1 MADLSPD
8 IIALRAKLKVA
19 TLGQESGNGTADTT
33 QPNYAGAIGP
43 GQIIPA
49 TFDGLKNKG
58 LIPKTFDINNPADN
72 RAASG
77 ALLDNLMDKFDNDPQ
92 RASAAYYAGEGVVR
106 GDGSIAN
113 YIDRKNPSA
122 PTTHQ
127 YVAQVMGRMDQP
139 VTDFSGGGY
148 SLDGTAPPKP
158 TMSDWATMT
167 MPPQRDVR
175 PVLSPKDLKVPLTPI
190 GTPTNDSN
198 PIADGLAAN
207 TVAEQKAT
215 ADYNANG
222 LTELAQAQFPWSGIG
237 GLVTRAIA
245 DAPQPAATPGYLPR
259 VVDKDL
265 YAGKSES
272 DQMFL
277 DEATSHEDAMRRDI
291 NIQYR
296 DTDMATAASH
306 GTGMAIAAAL
316 YGGLPEGVLTGL
328 GAARVFTMGR
338 AAIAAEGAV
347 AKAGAVIKAGAGIGE
362 AGAPTGGVASQVAQN
377 FGEQLTGNL
386 GNVGVQSA
394 FDPYVSKEDPLMA
407 VGMSVLGAGLHGL
420 GVHASDDTAAMATGQ
435 HLMDTSA
442 EAMQKYRDAAVKNL
456 GPDADP
462 SALRTEVSRLEGNDV
477 RNVITDGTSVVDP
490 GRRLMPDPEDITAQ
504 VSKGR
509 EDTIA
514 AEPTPVAKPDTAPA
528 AEEPKID
535 TDPTYTPVADV
546 PTHDLGAVP
555 KAPDATTSA
564 VLPKELQGAKPR
576 YKGNSLQFE
585 SDVDRAA
592 YITAQTKPSKS
603 DAAYLKFVQ
612 DSTGMT
618 EAEVRAHGQTVRDSI
633 KGLAAEAKPDGKIVV
648 PDHAPNLDGVDLE
661 APKGWGS
668 VGGTDEFTGARIK
681 QRTENPLFFH
691 DAGSPFV
698 RESLARNNPEWR
710 ANVAALGEGVTMED
724 IDRMPHGLTVR
735 DDIRNDPTMDTAV
748 QAVRDITDQFLPKDS
763 KVILGKMDIEH
774 STAQAAKALG
784 KAAGAETAAPHGAV
798 ISAGKT
804 HVIGLNTTD
813 PKGAIM
819 TAIHEVGHVIYH
831 EFLTKIPAGLRGRMA
846 EEFQAY
852 IKQLGEGNAMARF
865 KRFAAK
871 ESNFVDANGKLR
883 GALPDHA
890 YAASFDEY
898 TAEAFARY
906 IQDRANA
913 GTGPKLSGG
922 VIDALKEVWNK
933 VQKIWEWAR
942 GKGHLAADEA
952 FPEFFDHVLNG
963 TLDKADD
970 IPMGEA
976 SYLSPDLTPDFNVH
990 FDPEAQRIGL
1000 DLAPQGT
1007 VQQEA
1012 EAHMIL
1018 AIHQK
1023 ANEYAK
1029 THLVDPAR
1037 MSKLLKNTIF
1047 DPISTVMLR
1056 STNKVVRMVS
1066 AELMENGGGAGGRR
1080 STAAIGKWLH
1090 ERSFMGNSINDVQTQ
1105 YTQWRNLQGGT
1116 VYGDYSNGRL
1126 WKTFNKQVAEE
1137 IESRRD
1143 GATKIQSS
1151 PQVVAAADVVQKGY
1165 ERMAAAQK
1173 GSKTVGWK
1181 SLPETSEGYMPH
1193 QMSRDKVMN
1202 MSVAEKNALHS
1213 ALTDQFMAIEGYD
1226 PSFSA
1231 QLASKYVDRVQR
1243 AAVGDY
1249 TAVTGIHQTGAA
1261 AMVEDALKT
1270 MGLSQEQVT
1279 AMMKKYMAAGPGH
1292 TKRRLRIDLTA
1303 THDDGKGGTFRLLDL
1318 YETDQLKLLRQQA
1331 TTVSGEVALAQH
1343 GVMGKAGLGL
1353 LRRAMQFGADGEGP
1367 ATTPELEAF
1376 DQMAAE
1382 LTGQPFGTAAGKWAD
1397 RAMQFNTLAR
1407 MGGVGFNKMGEYIN
1421 GIVHVGA
1428 GKTLAAMGNF
1438 PRLRAEAAALARGE
1452 HVENPLISSLEK
1464 FGGGAEFGTDPYKMV
1479 FPFDPGEAGEYSVYG
1494 KDSPNMADRV
1504 LRGGMHLQGKLS
1516 FWRAIH
1522 GAQHRGFAE
1531 QIVLKSLEYIR
1542 SGKDDIALNDMGIDA
1557 NLRAKMAAE
1566 LPNMV
1571 GTDAQGRVSFDITK
1585 MKDTQAAMDYVQA
1598 VHRGV
1603 NQIIQETFVGERG
1616 KWVHNGFMRML
1627 MQFRSFG
1634 ITSIEKQWA
1643 RQVGS
1648 RGPAAA
1654 LGILLGSM
1662 SMAAPVYAAR
1672 VMLNAQ
1678 GRSDKDKY
1686 IAENLTAAHV
1696 ARQTLNYVSL
1706 SGVTSD
1712 LLDALSAV
1720 TGIGEATGGR
1730 ASMGKSFVGNVVAPA
1745 AGIADDLY
1753 KGIQNTKTGT
1763 NPHDLLKALP
1773 FSNLPG
1779 MVPVIEGLT
1788 GK

>member
-1 MADLSPD
+1 MTDLTD
-8 IIALRAKLKVA
+8 IPALRAKLKLA
-19 TLGQESGNGTADTT
+19 LLGQESGNGAADTT
-33 QPNYAGAIGP
+33 KPNYAGAIGP

-58 LIPKTFDINNPADN
+58 LIPNSYDINDPVQN

-77 ALLDNLMDKFDNDPQ
+77 ALVDSLMDKFGNDPQ
-92 RASAAYYAGEGVVR
+92 KAAAGYYAGEGVVR
-106 GDGSIAN
+106 QDGSIAN
-113 YIDRKNPSA
+113 YIDRKNPTA

-127 YVAQVMGRMDQP
+127 YVAQVMGRMGQP
-139 VTDFSGGGY
+139 VTDFASGY
-148 SLDGTAPPKP
+148 SLDGTPPEKP
-158 TMSDWATMT
+158 SMADWQNMV
-167 MPPQRDVR
+167 MPGPRDEKAKLGPKELQ
-175 PVLSPKDLKVPLTPI
+175 PVLPVIP
-190 GTPTNDSN
+190 TPTSDQS
-198 PIADGLAAN
+198 PVVDALAAN
-207 TVAEQKAT
+207 TAAEQKAT
-215 ADYNANG
+215 ADYNGNG
-222 LTELAQAQFPWSGIG
+222 LIQLAQAQFPWSGIAG
-237 GLVTRAIA
+237 VVTRSIN
-245 DAPQPAATPGYLPR
+245 DGTQYPATPGYLPR

-272 DQMFL
+272 DQQFL
-277 DEATSHEDAMRRDI
+277 DEATSHMDALKRSI
-291 NIQYR
+291 NIDYR
-296 DTDMATAASH
+296 NTDMETASSH
-306 GTGMAIAAAL
+306 GTGMAIAAGL
-316 YGGLPEGVLTGL
+316 FGGLPEGVLTGL
-328 GAARVFTMGR
+328 GAARLFTMGR
-338 AAIAAEGAV
+338 AAIAANGAV
-347 AKAGAVIKAGAGIGE
+347 ETASNVVKAAAGLGDV
-362 AGAPTGGVASQVAQN
+362 GAPTGGTASQLAQN

-386 GNVGVQSA
+386 GSVGVQAA

-420 GVHASDDTAAMATGQ
+420 GLHGSDDSQARANGQSLMDNAATG
-435 HLMDTSA
+435 
-442 EAMQKYRDAAVKNL
+442 MQKYRDAAVKNL

-462 SALRTEVSRLEGNDV
+462 TALRTEVARLEGNDV
-477 RNVITDGTSVVDP
+477 RGVIGDATSVVDP
-490 GRRLMPDPEDITAQ
+490 ARRLMPDPEDMTAQ
-504 VSKGR
+504 VARNR
-509 EDTIA
+509 ESVA
-514 AEPTPVAKPDTAPA
+514 ATEPAPTAAPEGTPADAKPVVDTNP
-528 AEEPKID
+528 E
-535 TDPTYTPVADV
+535 YTPVANV
-546 PTHDLGAVP
+546 PTHDLGPVP
-555 KAPDATTSA
+555 KAPSPETLAQ
-564 VLPKELQGAKPR
+564 LPPELQGAKPR
-576 YKGNSLQFE
+576 FQNRTLKFD

-592 YITAQTKPSKS
+592 YITAQKTPSKS

-612 DSTGMT
+612 DSTGMS
-618 EAEVRAHGQTVRDSI
+618 EAEVRAHGQTVKDNI
-633 KGLAAEAKPDGKIVV
+633 KTLVKENPEGPVVV
-648 PDHAPNLDGVDLE
+648 PDHAPNLDGADLE
-661 APKGWGS
+661 APKGWDVVNDGK
-668 VGGTDEFTGARIK
+668 EARVPH
-681 QRTENPLFFH
+681 RTENPLFFH

-698 RESLARNNPEWR
+698 RESLARNNPAWR
-710 ANVAALGEGVTMED
+710 DQVASLGEGVTMED
-724 IDRMPHGLTVR
+724 IDKLQPGVHIGGELH
-735 DDIRNDPTMDTAV
+735 DDPTMKPAV
-748 QAVRDITDQFLPKDS
+748 DAVKDIAGQFLDKDS
-763 KVILGKMDIEH
+763 KVVVGKIREGY
-774 STAQAAKALG
+774 TASAAPGAKAQ
-784 KAAGAETAAPHGAV
+784 TPNGAV
-798 ISAGKT
+798 ISAGKV
-804 HVIGLNTTD
+804 HVIGLNAANPERATL
-813 PKGAIM
+813 
-819 TAIHEVGHVIYH
+819 TALHEIGHAVFH
-831 EFLTKIPAGLRGRMA
+831 ENLTKIPAGLRGRMVD
-846 EEFQAY
+846 EFQAY
-852 IKQLGEGNAMARF
+852 IKELGDGKAIARF
-865 KRFAAK
+865 KRFSAEIGNHTNPDGTLK
-871 ESNFVDANGKLR
+871 GKL
-883 GALPDHA
+883 PDVP

-898 TAEAFARY
+898 TAEAFVRYVQKSARTG
-906 IQDRANA
+906 D
-913 GTGPKLSGG
+913 GPKLSSS
-922 VIDALKEVWNK
+922 VIDTLKGIWNK
-933 VQKIWEWAR
+933 VAEMWAYATS
-942 GKGHLAADEA
+942 KGYTPKDEA
-952 FPEFFDHVLNG
+952 FPEFFDHVMNG
-963 TLDKADD
+963 TLDKADHV
-970 IPMGEA
+970 PMGEA

-1012 EAHMIL
+1012 EAHMVL

-1023 ANEYAK
+1023 ANDYAK
-1029 THLVDPAR
+1029 THTVDPTR

-1080 STAAIGKWLH
+1080 STASIGKWMH

-1105 YTQWRNLQGGT
+1105 YTQWRNLQGGS

-1137 IESRRD
+1137 IESRRP
-1143 GATKIQSS
+1143 GATKIQSA
-1151 PQVVAAADVVQKGY
+1151 PQVVAAADVVQGGY
-1165 ERMAAAQK
+1165 ERMAQAQK
-1173 GSKTVGWK
+1173 STKTVGWK
-1181 SLPETSEGYMPH
+1181 SLPDTSEGYMPH
-1193 QMSRDKVMN
+1193 RMSRDAVMN
-1202 MSVAEKNALHS
+1202 MTVAEKNALHS
-1213 ALTDQFMAIEGYD
+1213 ALTDQFMGIEGYD

-1231 QLASKYVDRVQR
+1231 NLASKYMDRVQR
-1243 AAVGDY
+1243 AAMGDY
-1249 TAVTGIHQTGAA
+1249 SSDVGIHQTGASD
-1261 AMVEDALKT
+1261 MVEDALKS
-1270 MGLSQEQVT
+1270 MGLTDEQTT

-1303 THDDGKGGTFRLLDL
+1303 THDDGKGGTFRLLDM

-1353 LRRAMQFGADGEGP
+1353 LRRAMQFGADGEGS

-1382 LTGQPFGTAAGKWAD
+1382 LTGRPFGTAAGKWAD
-1397 RAMQFNTLAR
+1397 RAMQFNTLSR
-1407 MGGVGFNKMGEYIN
+1407 MGGVGFNKMGEYVN
-1421 GIVHVGA
+1421 GIVHVGV
-1428 GKTLAAMGNF
+1428 GKTLAALGNF
-1438 PRLRAEAAALARGE
+1438 PRLRAEAAALSRGE
-1452 HVENPLISSLEK
+1452 HVDNPLISSLEK

-1542 SGKDDIALNDMGIDA
+1542 SGGDDIALNDMGIDA
-1557 NLRAKMAAE
+1557 NLRAKMQAA
-1566 LPNMV
+1566 LPDIM
-1571 GTDAQGRVSFDITK
+1571 GTDASGRTSLDITK

-1616 KWVHNGFMRML
+1616 KWVHSGFMRLL

-1662 SMAAPVYAAR
+1662 AMAAPVYAAR
-1672 VMLNAQ
+1672 VLLNAQ
-1678 GRSDKDKY
+1678 GRTDKDKY
-1686 IAENLTAAHV
+1686 LEENLSAAHV

-1706 SGVTSD
+1706 AGMAPD

-1720 TGIGEATGGR
+1720 TGIGEPTGGR
-1730 ASMGKSFVGNVVAPA
+1730 GNTGKSFVGNVVAPA

-1753 KGIQNTKTGT
+1753 KGIQNTKAGT

-1779 MVPVIEGLT
+1779 MVPAIEGLT

>member
-33 QPNYAGAIGP
+33 KPNYAGAIGP
-43 GQIIPA
+43 GQIIPS
-49 TFDGLKNKG
+49 TFDGLKNQG
-58 LIPKTFDINNPADN
+58 IIPQTYDINNPADN

-77 ALLDNLMDKFDNDPQ
+77 ALLDHLMDKFDNDPQ

-113 YIDRKNPSA
+113 YIDRKNPNA

-127 YVAQVMGRMDQP
+127 YVQQVMGRMQEP
-139 VTDFSGGGY
+139 VTDFASGY
-148 SLDGTAPPKP
+148 SLDGTPPAKP
-158 TMSDWATMT
+158 SMSDWADLT
-167 MPPQRDVR
+167 MPGPRDTKAH
-175 PVLSPKDLKVPLTPI
+175 LGPKDLLAPLAPI
-190 GTPTNDSN
+190 PALSN
-198 PIADGLAAN
+198 AGPNPVADALAAQ
-207 TVAEQKAT
+207 TTEEQKAT
-215 ADYNANG
+215 ADYNAVGINQI
-222 LTELAQAQFPWSGIG
+222 AQAQFPWQGIG
-237 GLVTRAIA
+237 GLVTRSIN
-245 DAPQPAATPGYLPR
+245 DGVQFPAQPGYIPR
-259 VVDKDL
+259 EADKDL

-277 DEATSHEDAMRRDI
+277 DEATSHKDALMRNI
-291 NIQYR
+291 NIDYR
-296 DTDMATAASH
+296 NTDMQTAASH
-306 GTGMAIAAAL
+306 GTGMAIAAGL

-338 AAIAAEGAV
+338 AAIAADGAVNTAADV
-347 AKAGAVIKAGAGIGE
+347 AKAGLGIGGV
-362 AGAPTGGVASQVAQN
+362 GAPTGGRASQIAQN

-386 GNVGVQSA
+386 GNVGIQSA

-420 GVHASDDTAAMATGQ
+420 GVHASDDAEARANGQ
-435 HLMDTSA
+435 DLMDNSA
-442 EAMQKYRDAAVKNL
+442 TAMQVYRDQAVKNL

-462 SALRTEVSRLEGNDV
+462 NALRTEVSRLEGNAV
-477 RNVITDGTSVVDP
+477 RGVIGDATSVVDP
-490 GRRLMPDPEDITAQ
+490 ARRLMPDPEDITAQ
-504 VSKGR
+504 VARDR
-509 EDTIA
+509 ESVAA
-514 AEPTPVAKPDTAPA
+514 AEPAPA
-528 AEEPKID
+528 AAPEGTPADVKPVVD
-535 TDPTYTPVADV
+535 TDPSYTPVADV
-546 PTHDLGAVP
+546 PTHDLASVP
-555 KAPDATTSA
+555 KAPDATTTA
-564 VLPKELQGAKPR
+564 ALPPELQGAKPR
-576 YKGNSLQFE
+576 YSGNALKFE

-603 DAAYLKFVQ
+603 DAAYMKFVK
-612 DSTGMT
+612 DATGMT
-618 EAEVRAHGQTVRDSI
+618 DAEVRAHGADVKASI
-633 KGLAAEAKPDGKIVV
+633 KELAKGAQKGETITV
-648 PDHAPNLDGVDLE
+648 PDHAPNLDGADLE
-661 APKGWGS
+661 APKGWGAVS
-668 VGGTDEFTGARIK
+668 GGTDEFSAARK
-681 QRTENPLFFH
+681 VQRTENPLFFH
-691 DAGSPFV
+691 EAGSPFV
-698 RESLARNNPEWR
+698 RESLARNNPAWR
-710 ANVAALGEGVTMED
+710 DQVAALGEGTSMEHIDKMEPGVHVGEKLAADPNMDASVAAVKD
-724 IDRMPHGLTVR
+724 IAG
-735 DDIRNDPTMDTAV
+735 
-748 QAVRDITDQFLPKDS
+748 QFLNKDS
-763 KVILGKMDIEH
+763 KVVVGKMDTEVMH
-774 STAQAAKALG
+774 AAAKAAHG
-784 KAAGAETAAPHGAV
+784 EAARAPNGGV
-798 ISAGKT
+798 ISAGRV
-804 HVIGLNTTD
+804 HVIGLDSAN
-813 PKGAIM
+813 PERSVL
-819 TAIHEVGHVIYH
+819 TAIHEVGHAVFH
-831 EFLTKIPAGLRGRMA
+831 ENLTKIPPGLRERMVT
-846 EEFQAY
+846 EFQSY
-852 IKQLGEGNAMARF
+852 IKELGEGKAVARF
-865 KRFAAK
+865 KRFSMEK
-871 ESNFVDANGKLR
+871 SNLVNEDGTMK

-898 TAEAFARY
+898 TAEAFVRYVQDKARL
-906 IQDRANA
+906 
-913 GTGPKLSGG
+913 GEGPKLSAS
-922 VIDALKEVWNK
+922 VVDALTSIWNKVKEVW
-933 VQKIWEWAR
+933 AYAT
-942 GKGHLAADEA
+942 GKGYTPKDEA
-952 FPEFFDHVLNG
+952 FPEFFDHVMNG
-963 TLDKADD
+963 TLDKADHV
-970 IPMGEA
+970 PMGEA

-1018 AIHQK
+1018 AVHAK

-1029 THLVDPAR
+1029 THVVDPAR

-1080 STAAIGKWLH
+1080 STAAIGKWMH

-1137 IESRRD
+1137 IESRRP
-1143 GATKIQSS
+1143 GATKIQSA
-1151 PQVVAAADVVQKGY
+1151 PQVVAAADVVQAGY
-1165 ERMAAAQK
+1165 ERMAQSQK
-1173 GSKTVGWK
+1173 STKTVGWK
-1181 SLPETSEGYMPH
+1181 SLPDTSEGYMPH
-1193 QMSRDKVMN
+1193 RMSRDAVMN
-1202 MSVAEKNALHS
+1202 MTVVEKNAVHS
-1213 ALTDQFMAIEGYD
+1213 ALTDQFMSIEGFD

-1231 QLASKYVDRVQR
+1231 QLASKYLDRVQR
-1243 AAVGDY
+1243 AALGDY
-1249 TAVTGIHQTGAA
+1249 GGDLGIHQTGASD
-1261 AMVEDALKT
+1261 MVEDALKT

-1279 AMMKKYMAAGPGH
+1279 AMMKKYMAVGPGH

-1303 THDDGKGGTFRLLDL
+1303 THDDGKGGTFRLMDL

-1343 GVMGKAGLGL
+1343 GVMGKAGLGI
-1353 LRRAMQFGADGEGP
+1353 LRRAMTFGADGEGP

-1382 LTGQPFGTAAGKWAD
+1382 LTGRPFGTAAGKWAD

-1407 MGGVGFNKMGEYIN
+1407 MGGVGFNKMGEYVN
-1421 GIVHVGA
+1421 GVVHVGV
-1428 GKTLAAMGNF
+1428 GKTLAALGNF
-1438 PRLRAEAAALARGE
+1438 PRLRAEAAALSRGE
-1452 HVENPLISSLEK
+1452 KVENPLISSLEK
-1464 FGGGAEFGTDPYKMV
+1464 FGGGAAFGTDPYKMV

-1542 SGKDDIALNDMGIDA
+1542 SGGDDIALNDMGIDA
-1557 NLRAKMAAE
+1557 NLRAKMQAE
-1566 LPNMV
+1566 LPNIL
-1571 GTDAQGRVSFDITK
+1571 GTDAQGRTSLDITK

-1678 GRSDKDKY
+1678 GRTDKDKY
-1686 IAENLTAAHV
+1686 IEDNLTAAHV

-1706 SGVTSD
+1706 AGMAPD
-1712 LLDALSAV
+1712 LLDAFSAV
-1720 TGIGEATGGR
+1720 TGIGEPTGGR
-1730 ASMGKSFVGNVVAPA
+1730 GNTGKSFVGNVVAPA

-1753 KGIQNTKTGT
+1753 KGIQNTKEGT

-1779 MVPVIEGLT
+1779 MVPAIEGLT